1 MAENVKAESDQLQVI
16 VDSLN
21 KMHSGELQI
30 TVQDGKIV
38 KIIRIENW
46 S

>member
-1 MAENVKAESDQLQVI
+1 MAEKVKAESDQLQVI

-21 KMHSGELQI
+21 NMQSGELQI
-30 TVQDGKIV
+30 TVQEGKIV

-46 S
+46 

>member
-1 MAENVKAESDQLQVI
+1 MAEKVMVESDQLQVI

-21 KMHSGELQI
+21 NMNSGELQI
-30 TVQDGKIV
+30 TVEDGRIV

-46 S
+46 

>member
-1 MAENVKAESDQLQVI
+1 MAEKVKEESDQLQVI

-21 KMHSGELQI
+21 NMQSGELQI
-30 TVQDGKIV
+30 TVQEGKIV

-46 S
+46 